1 LQVPPFEGGKGDDLI
16 FYPIKEV
23 PSKKKEEITLNN
35 FDIKT
40 SMQIFWTSF

>member
-23 PSKKKEEITLNN
+23 LSKKQKEEIN
-35 FDIKT
+35 
-40 SMQIFWTSF
+40 

>member
-23 PSKKKEEITLNN
+23 PSKKQKEEITLNN
-35 FDIKT
+35 FN
-40 SMQIFWTSF
+40 SFELD